1 MQAET
6 ERHGGRHG
14 GSALTLPGRRMLRA
28 EVAIVFALSLGYSGV
43 HALLDFLGA
52 LTARKSLA
60 SQPALLNGAET
71 HGRNLLELSYQLL
84 DIAAGLVPVALVL
97 YLLYRSG
104 ESTAD
109 IGLDTRRPRRDG
121 LLGLGLAAAIGLP
134 GLGLYLAAHALGAN
148 LSVVATDLPAFWWR
162 TPVLV
167 LSAFQNAALEEVL
180 VVGYLLRRL
189 DQLGLRVLPALL
201 VSATLRGSYHLYQG
215 LGGFFGNLVMG
226 LIFGGLYLRTRR
238 LAPLIIAHTTI
249 DAVAFVGYTLL
260 HGHVSWL
267 P

>member
-6 ERHGGRHG
+6 DRQGAP
-14 GSALTLPGRRMLRA
+14 ALTIPGRRMLRA
-28 EVAIVFALSLGYSGV
+28 EVVIVFALSLGYSGV

-60 SQPALLNGAET
+60 SQPAVLNGAQT

-84 DIAAGLVPVALVL
+84 DIAAGLAPVALVL

-104 ESTAD
+104 ESAAD
-109 IGLDTRRPRRDG
+109 IGLDTRRPRRDL
-121 LLGLGLAAAIGLP
+121 LLGFGLAAAIGLP
-134 GLGLYLAAHALGAN
+134 GLGLYLLAHALGVN
-148 LSVVATDLPAFWWR
+148 LSIVATNLPAFWWR

-189 DQLGLRVLPALL
+189 DQLGLRLLPALL
-201 VSATLRGSYHLYQG
+201 VSATVRGSYHLYQG
-215 LGGFFGNLVMG
+215 LGGFFGNMVMG

-238 LAPLIIAHTTI
+238 LAPLVIAHTTI

>member
-6 ERHGGRHG
+6 ERPG
-14 GSALTLPGRRMLRA
+14 GSALALPGRRMLRA
-28 EVAIVFALSLGYSGV
+28 EVLIVFALSLGYSGV

-60 SQPALLNGAET
+60 SQPAVLNGAET
-71 HGRNLLELSYQLL
+71 RGRNLLELSYQLL
-84 DIAAGLVPVALVL
+84 DIAGGLVPVALVL

-104 ESTAD
+104 ESAAD
-109 IGLDTRRPRRDG
+109 IGLDTRRPRRDA
-121 LLGLGLAAAIGLP
+121 LLGIGLAAAIGLP

-148 LSVVATDLPAFWWR
+148 LSVVATNLPAFWWR

-215 LGGFFGNLVMG
+215 LGGFFGNMVMG
-226 LIFGGLYLRTRR
+226 LIFGALYLRTRR
-238 LAPLIIAHTTI
+238 LAPLVIAHTTI

>member
-1 MQAET
+1 
-6 ERHGGRHG
+6 
-14 GSALTLPGRRMLRA
+14 MLRA

-104 ESTAD
+104 ESPAD

-134 GLGLYLAAHALGAN
+134 GFGLYLAAHALGAN

-180 VVGYLLRRL
+180 VVGYLLRRLDQL